1 MAGSLTEHLVASL
14 SRPIAA
20 ADRERASLHVL
31 DWAACA
37 AAGAREPVAAF
48 LPALAEGGRGGPCSL
63 VAGGSVDAT
72 AAILVNAGLGN
83 VLEMD
88 DVHRGAIVHP
98 GDTVVPACL
107 AVAEAADLPGEDLLD
122 AVITGYEVAI
132 RLGLAAGTGHY
143 RLWYTTA
150 TCGTFGT
157 AAAVARLLRLAPERI
172 VDALGHAGMMASG
185 LWQCREEPT
194 ESKQLATAHAAQAG
208 VMAARYAG
216 AGARGPRR
224 ILEGALGF
232 FAATCPA
239 PLPKAVTAPAG
250 PWLIHEVSFKPWP
263 ACRHVHPAI
272 EAALALRD
280 RVNPEE
286 IAAVTVTTYR
296 DALAFADRPDPTTPH
311 EARFS
316 LQHGV
321 AAALLDGPVTLAHS
335 APEALACPR
344 LSALRRR
351 VAVAED
357 PERTGRYPG
366 RFSAALTITR
376 TDGTALAAAVES
388 AKGDPEN
395 PMSAEEIRA
404 KATSLL
410 SGALT
415 PKAAGRAVAAA
426 TALPQGLPVRAFGRT
441 LRANAST
448 SNDGRID
455 HAA

>member
-48 LPALAEGGRGGPCSL
+48 LPALAEGGRAGPCSL
-63 VAGGSVDAT
+63 VAGGSADAT
-72 AAILVNAGLGN
+72 AAVLVNAGLGN

-98 GDTVVPACL
+98 GDTIVPACL
-107 AVAEAADLPGEDLLD
+107 AVAEAADLPGEALLD

-157 AAAVARLLRLAPERI
+157 AAAIARLLGLAPERV

-194 ESKQLATAHAAQAG
+194 ASKQLATAHAAQAG

-216 AGARGPRR
+216 AGARGPHR

-232 FAATCPA
+232 FAATCPTPRPEA
-239 PLPKAVTAPAG
+239 ITAPVG

-280 RVNPEE
+280 RVAPGE
-286 IAAVTVTTYR
+286 IAAVRVATYR

-316 LQHGV
+316 LQHCV

-335 APEALACPR
+335 APEALACPH
-344 LSALRRR
+344 LGALRHR
-351 VAVAED
+351 VALAED
-357 PERTGRYPG
+357 PDRTARYPG
-366 RFSAALTITR
+366 RFSAGLAITR
-376 TDGTALAAAVES
+376 ADGTVLTAAVES
-388 AKGDPEN
+388 ARGDPEN
-395 PMSAEEIRA
+395 PMSADEIRE
-404 KATSLL
+404 KARGLL

-415 PKAAGRAVAAA
+415 PEAAGGAVAAA
-426 TALPQGLPVRAFGRT
+426 AALPGGLPVRAFGRA
-441 LRANAST
+441 LRADDLP